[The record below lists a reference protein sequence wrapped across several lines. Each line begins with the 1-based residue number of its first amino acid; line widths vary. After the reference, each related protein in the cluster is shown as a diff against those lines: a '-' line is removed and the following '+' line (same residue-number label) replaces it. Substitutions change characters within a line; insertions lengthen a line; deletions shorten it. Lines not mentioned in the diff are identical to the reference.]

1 MVDYKVW
8 FTADLHINHNNILAH
23 QSSRVDKMG
32 LLDKNDIIHHDEF
45 IINKWLEQ
53 TNKNDHIYVLGDMIM
68 GNAEYSYKI
77 LNILKSNGCKI
88 HLIVGNHDKSTQ
100 KMYNMFESIDLI
112 KNVTFHKNVFP
123 FLKEDFQ
130 VVMCH
135 YPMKSWSCKCK
146 GSVNLYGHVHDNSP
160 WLNDSDDLALNV
172 GIDSPFSNYELIS
185 LEKVYNWYLEK
196 LNGMTPR
203 EYIDFCSK
211 KNNNFVR

>member
-88 HLIVGNHDKSTQ
+88 HLIVGNHDKSIRNMT
-100 KMYNMFESIDLI
+100 NMFESIDLI
-112 KNVTFHKNVFP
+112 KEVTFKKYNFD
-123 FLKEDFQ
+123 FLNNDFNI
-130 VVMCH
+130 VMCH
-135 YPMKSWSCKCK
+135 YPMKSWNGKCN
-146 GSVNLYGHVHDNSP
+146 GTMQLYGHVHANSL
-160 WLNDSDDLALNV
+160 WIDESDDLCLNV
-172 GIDSPFSNYELIS
+172 GIDNPLCNYSLFS
-185 LEKVYNWYLEK
+185 LEDVYSYYLEK
-196 LNGMTPR
+196 LNGVSPSKYSDIVNKTNKL
-203 EYIDFCSK
+203 YI
-211 KNNNFVR
+211 R